1 MFSGAS
7 VVSLWASLRSLGML
21 GSLSGPRQGLQG
33 LALGHTGIYE
43 ASGVSL
49 CVGLGSLEHLGSL
62 YGQAGISSPSR
73 VFLLAGLGSLQPLES
88 LSEPDGSSGAS

>member
-1 MFSGAS
+1 
-7 VVSLWASLRSLGML
+7 ML

-33 LALGHTGIYE
+33 LSLGHTGIYE

-73 VFLLAGLGSLQPLES
+73 VFLWAGLWSLQPLES